1 MNNPPRILIVDD
13 VPDTIEILSR
23 QLRQEGYE
31 VLAAHNA
38 KDSIESAQSQNPDL
52 ILMDIGL
59 PDMDGF
65 QATKIIKEKNR
76 GTGRFLPIIIVT
88 ATKDDTASIVKGLQ
102 CGADDYIS
110 LPCEKEEILA
120 RVRSMIRN
128 KKSHD
133 ELNHANT
140 MKVLFLAGMA
150 HQLRT
155 PTVAIQG
162 FTQLLAEDKT
172 ITKSQKRTI
181 KHVQANVRRLI
192 HFMEEI
198 LDLSTIIAGKIKLE
212 PERFSLNPLIRS
224 CLNSIKPILKNK
236 SRQRRDKQIKLVSS
250 FGENMP
256 VLNTDIIRTRQ
267 IVDNLLSNAVKFT
280 ERGEIRITCR
290 MDDKG
295 MVNISVSDT
304 GIGIKEEI
312 LPYIFEEFSE
322 FNDNIKERYGGSGL
336 GLSISK
342 RLARLLGGDIL
353 AESAFGKGS
362 TFTFI
367 FPPTLNKCI

>member
-1 MNNPPRILIVDD
+1 MNNPPRILVVDD
-13 VPDTIEILSR
+13 VPDTVEILSR

-31 VLAAHNA
+31 VLVAYNA
-38 KDSIESAQSQNPDL
+38 KDSIESAQSKNPDL
-52 ILMDIGL
+52 VLMDINL

-65 QATKIIKEKNR
+65 QATKIIKEKNT
-76 GTGRFLPIIIVT
+76 GTGIFLPIIIVT
-88 ATKDDTASIVKGLQ
+88 ATKDDTVSIVKGLRS
-102 CGADDYIS
+102 GADDYIT

-120 RVRSMIRN
+120 RVRSMIRI
-128 KKSHD
+128 KQLHD

-155 PTVAIQG
+155 PTFGIQG

-172 ITKSQKRTI
+172 ITRSQKRNI

-198 LDLSTIIAGKIKLE
+198 LDLSTIIAGKIKVE
-212 PERFSLNPLIRS
+212 PERFGLSSLIRI
-224 CLNSIKPILKNK
+224 CLSSVKPILK
-236 SRQRRDKQIKLVSS
+236 SKQIKLVSS
-250 FGENMP
+250 GDENMP
-256 VLNTDIIRTRQ
+256 ALNTDIIRVRQ
-267 IVDNLLSNAVKFT
+267 IIDNLLSNAVKFT
-280 ERGEIRITCR
+280 EKGEIKINCK

-304 GIGIKEEI
+304 GVGIKEEI
-312 LPYIFEEFSE
+312 LPYIFEEFSKV
-322 FNDNIKERYGGSGL
+322 NDNIKEKYGGSGL

-353 AESAFGKGS
+353 AESVFGKGS

-367 FPPTLNKCI
+367 FPPTLTGRSP